1 MSRTVYRV
9 TLLIVSLCVDL
20 THPSGLRSPVTST
33 NGEIVMAK
41 APSVPKAPKPPVEP
55 VEPAAP
61 VEPVAQVETVEM
73 PNTLLVQHNVTK
85 KQFRV
90 SKRYFETYSSVLTR
104 VD

>member
-1 MSRTVYRV
+1 MAPRKPPVVPTV
-9 TLLIVSLCVDL
+9 
-20 THPSGLRSPVTST
+20 P
-33 NGEIVMAK
+33 A
-41 APSVPKAPKPPVEP
+41 APVEP

-61 VEPVAQVETVEM
+61 VEPVEM

>member
-1 MSRTVYRV
+1 
-9 TLLIVSLCVDL
+9 
-20 THPSGLRSPVTST
+20 
-33 NGEIVMAK
+33 MAPRK
-41 APSVPKAPKPPVEP
+41 APTVPKAPPVPPTAP

-61 VEPVAQVETVEM
+61 VETTAPVETAEM

>member
-1 MSRTVYRV
+1 MQKIAFAKNTKF
-9 TLLIVSLCVDL
+9 DL

-33 NGEIVMAK
+33 NGEIVMAPRK
-41 APSVPKAPKPPVEP
+41 APTVPKAPPAVPAP
-55 VEPAAP
+55 VEPAVPA
-61 VEPVAQVETVEM
+61 EM
-73 PNTLLVQHNVTK
+73 PNTILVQHNVTK

>member
-1 MSRTVYRV
+1 
-9 TLLIVSLCVDL
+9 
-20 THPSGLRSPVTST
+20 
-33 NGEIVMAK
+33 MAK
-41 APSVPKAPKPPVEP
+41 APSVPKAPPAVPTPVET

-61 VEPVAQVETVEM
+61 VETVEPVEM

>member
-1 MSRTVYRV
+1 M
-9 TLLIVSLCVDL
+9 
-20 THPSGLRSPVTST
+20 
-33 NGEIVMAK
+33 EKIVMAK
-41 APSVPKAPKPPVEP
+41 APSVPKAPKAPPVP
-55 VEPAAP
+55 
-61 VEPVAQVETVEM
+61 VETVEM

>member
-1 MSRTVYRV
+1 
-9 TLLIVSLCVDL
+9 
-20 THPSGLRSPVTST
+20 
-33 NGEIVMAK
+33 MAPRK
-41 APSVPKAPKPPVEP
+41 APTVPKAPPTVPTP
-55 VEPAAP
+55 VEPAVP
-61 VEPVAQVETVEM
+61 VETVEM

>member
-1 MSRTVYRV
+1 
-9 TLLIVSLCVDL
+9 
-20 THPSGLRSPVTST
+20 
-33 NGEIVMAK
+33 MAPRK
-41 APSVPKAPKPPVEP
+41 APTVPKAPKAPPVP
-55 VEPAAP
+55 
-61 VEPVAQVETVEM
+61 VETVEM

>member
-1 MSRTVYRV
+1 M
-9 TLLIVSLCVDL
+9 
-20 THPSGLRSPVTST
+20 
-33 NGEIVMAK
+33 EKIVMAK
-41 APSVPKAPKPPVEP
+41 APSVPKVPKAPTVPS
-55 VEPAAP
+55 EPAAP
-61 VEPVAQVETVEM
+61 VEPVEM

>member
-1 MSRTVYRV
+1 
-9 TLLIVSLCVDL
+9 
-20 THPSGLRSPVTST
+20 
-33 NGEIVMAK
+33 MAPRK
-41 APSVPKAPKPPVEP
+41 APTVPKAPTAPKTLEL
-55 VEPAAP
+55 PASEQA
-61 VEPVAQVETVEM
+61 EM

>member
-1 MSRTVYRV
+1 
-9 TLLIVSLCVDL
+9 
-20 THPSGLRSPVTST
+20 
-33 NGEIVMAK
+33 MAPRK
-41 APSVPKAPKPPVEP
+41 APTVPKAPPAPPTVPTP
-55 VEPAAP
+55 VEPA
-61 VEPVAQVETVEM
+61 EM

>member
-1 MSRTVYRV
+1 
-9 TLLIVSLCVDL
+9 
-20 THPSGLRSPVTST
+20 
-33 NGEIVMAK
+33 MAK
-41 APSVPKAPKPPVEP
+41 APSVPKAPKAPPAVQPPVET

-61 VEPVAQVETVEM
+61 AEM

>member
-1 MSRTVYRV
+1 MAPRKPPVVPTV
-9 TLLIVSLCVDL
+9 
-20 THPSGLRSPVTST
+20 P
-33 NGEIVMAK
+33 A
-41 APSVPKAPKPPVEP
+41 APVEP

-61 VEPVAQVETVEM
+61 VEPVEM
-73 PNTLLVQHNVTK
+73 PNTLMVQHNVTK

>member
-1 MSRTVYRV
+1 MQKIAFAKITEF
-9 TLLIVSLCVDL
+9 DL

-33 NGEIVMAK
+33 NGEIVMAPRK
-41 APSVPKAPKPPVEP
+41 APTVPKAPPSVPTT
-55 VEPAAP
+55 
-61 VEPVAQVETVEM
+61 VETAEM